1 MSSMTM
7 SRSTVTADSFVSS
20 VRVRQF
26 GIVVNYF
33 QARNARRRTGGK
45 TRGGGREGRGRSE
58 RERNG
63 VSARKPDKET
73 RLIRGNKINRA
84 YVADGFDKRGKI
96 LTTCARS

>member
-1 MSSMTM
+1 M
-7 SRSTVTADSFVSS
+7 SRSTVTTDSFVSS

-33 QARNARRRTGGK
+33 QARNAKRRTGEK
-45 TRGGGREGRGRSE
+45 TGGERGWSE
-58 RERNG
+58 REGNDE
-63 VSARKPDKET
+63 SARKPDKET